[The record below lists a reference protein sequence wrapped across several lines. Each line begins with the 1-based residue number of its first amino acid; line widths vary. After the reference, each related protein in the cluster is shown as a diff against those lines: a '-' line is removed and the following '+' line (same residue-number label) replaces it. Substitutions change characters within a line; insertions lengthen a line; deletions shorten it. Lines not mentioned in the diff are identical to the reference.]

1 MRIMIIMIVPVVIII
16 EIIIMMIK
24 KMVMKIIMIRSLLY
38 LYIFEPCN
46 PRILIENFRFGIS
59 FLK

>member
-1 MRIMIIMIVPVVIII
+1 MRIMIIMIVPVMVII

-24 KMVMKIIMIRSLLY
+24 KMIMMIIMIRSLLY

-46 PRILIENFRFGIS
+46 PRILIEHFRFGIS
-59 FLK
+59 YLK

>member
-1 MRIMIIMIVPVVIII
+1 MIIMIVPVMIII

-38 LYIFEPCN
+38 YTFKFLNHVTQEFE
-46 PRILIENFRFGIS
+46 
-59 FLK
+59 